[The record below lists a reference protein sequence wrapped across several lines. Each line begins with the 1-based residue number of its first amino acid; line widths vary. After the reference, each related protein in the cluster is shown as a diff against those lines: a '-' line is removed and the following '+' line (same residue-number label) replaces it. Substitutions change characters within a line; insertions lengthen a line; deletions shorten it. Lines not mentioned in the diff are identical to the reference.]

1 MWGEIAV
8 KLRLTMHPG
17 TPRYLC
23 VRLDVCVRGGAWRGG
38 ESWPT
43 GIEQAGIA
51 HAGMVRPLQL
61 RRPCVGVAGAVSR
74 VVQESTLYP
83 VSVATDLVSLEL
95 FRTCITPHTSQQHST
110 RGNAESCAECSTCK
124 TKRASEAT
132 RGPVLCETRSGD
144 EDAGPLQQKSNF
156 STTF

>member
-1 MWGEIAV
+1 MAD
-8 KLRLTMHPG
+8 RHSRT
-17 TPRYLC
+17 
-23 VRLDVCVRGGAWRGG
+23 
-38 ESWPT
+38 T

-51 HAGMVRPLQL
+51 HAGMVRPPRL

-95 FRTCITPHTSQQHST
+95 FRTCITPHTSQQQHA
-110 RGNAESCAECSTCK
+110 RQRRVMRRKCSTK

-132 RGPVLCETRSGD
+132 RGPVMCETRSGD
-144 EDAGPLQQKSNF
+144 DSGPLQQKVL
-156 STTF
+156 